1 MSKKIS
7 ISLLLLFVSLQSIYT
22 RIITTNDLK
31 AALSEANPGDTI
43 ELKSGYYRDVPY
55 TLKNGTYD
63 KKIKI
68 KSAPNADIVFKGT
81 SSECIFDDMYIHDVT
96 IEGEMHLYSAYC
108 GIKLLNSSYI
118 NITGLYI
125 AEMSYQAILIS
136 GHHNT
141 IYHNKIYGCV
151 KENSIDPKSKTGGW
165 SQSVAILGVKYG
177 VPSTY
182 NSVINNIISFSYGE
196 SLYLYHCEHCVVT
209 QNEITNGLSANI
221 YIDSSKYIDIDGNIL
236 RVNTT
241 YYDNK
246 YGSASGIAMSPDDN
260 NPISYINITNNIIL
274 GTRIGIYFFMQDIG

>member
-1 MSKKIS
+1 
-7 ISLLLLFVSLQSIYT
+7 
-22 RIITTNDLK
+22 
-31 AALSEANPGDTI
+31 
-43 ELKSGYYRDVPY
+43 
-55 TLKNGTYD
+55 
-63 KKIKI
+63 
-68 KSAPNADIVFKGT
+68 
-81 SSECIFDDMYIHDVT
+81 MYIHDVVF
-96 IEGEMHLYSAYC
+96 EGEMYLHRALC

-118 NITGLYI
+118 NITGLFI
-125 AEMSYQAILIS
+125 TNLEQQGILIS

-141 IYHNKIYGCV
+141 IYNNKIFDCV
-151 KENSIDPKSKTGGW
+151 RENRYDARSKTSGW
-165 SQSVAILGVKYG
+165 SQSVAVWGVKRG

-182 NSVINNIISFSYGE
+182 ISVMNNIISFSFGE
-196 SLYLYHCEHCVVT
+196 SLYFFQCEHCEAK